1 MNINIE
7 NVTQAQAMDLIR
19 TFFNEFGFV
28 GTYFTREDAESRIER
43 QMTDAEWERL
53 RSTRAWRRDIEE
65 AMVECSWDYIEFALE
80 DAELSA

>member
-43 QMTDAEWERL
+43 PMADAEWERL
-53 RSTRAWRRDIEE
+53 RSTRAWRKGIEE
-65 AMVECSWDYIEFALE
+65 AMVEGSWDLIEYALE
-80 DAELSA
+80 DAELLV